1 MTGTTNASGAA
12 ASAALL
18 RTPLHEVHR
27 REGGKIVDFAGWEMP
42 VQYSGIQAEHQA
54 VRTGIGLFDLSH
66 MGEIEVTG
74 PDAEAFVNRLVTND
88 VSKLAVGQAL
98 YTCMC
103 RPDGKI
109 LDDLLVY
116 RFEQKFWL
124 VVNASNRDKDMA
136 WIEGQKSGD
145 VQVRD
150 LSLEIALL
158 AVQGPTSQAFLQP
171 FTRADLDAIPYYHFV
186 EGEVDGIPMVISR
199 TGYTGEDGFELYC
212 PWDKAEQLWTALRK
226 NGEIVPIGLGA
237 RDTLRLESGY
247 ALYGHEIDEETTP
260 LDAGLGW
267 VVKFGKADFLGK
279 EALQR
284 QKEEGVRKCLV
295 GLEITSRGI
304 PRQGYPVET
313 ADGPVGVVT
322 SGTFSPS
329 LARGIALASV
339 ETAAR
344 SEGTELFVSVR
355 GRREPARLVR
365 PPFVKGSVRRG

>member
-1 MTGTTNASGAA
+1 MTGTTG
-12 ASAALL
+12 LL

-54 VRTGIGLFDLSH
+54 VRTGVGLFDLSH
-66 MGEIEVTG
+66 MGEVEVTG

-88 VSKLAVGQAL
+88 VSKLKVGQAL

-116 RFEQKFWL
+116 RFEQKYWL
-124 VVNASNRDKDMA
+124 VINASNRDKDVA
-136 WIEGQKSGD
+136 WIEQQKTGD

-150 LSLEIALL
+150 LSLQTALL
-158 AVQGPTSQAFLQP
+158 AVQGPNAQTFLQP
-171 FTRADLDAIPYYHFV
+171 FTKTDLDAIAYYHFV

-226 NGEIVPIGLGA
+226 SGEILPIGLGA

-267 VVKFGKADFLGK
+267 VVKFAKADFLGK

-284 QKEEGVRKCLV
+284 QKEEGVRRCLV

-329 LARGIALASV
+329 LSRGIALASV

-355 GRREPARLVR
+355 GRREPARIVR
-365 PPFVKGSVRRG
+365 PPFVKGSVRRS